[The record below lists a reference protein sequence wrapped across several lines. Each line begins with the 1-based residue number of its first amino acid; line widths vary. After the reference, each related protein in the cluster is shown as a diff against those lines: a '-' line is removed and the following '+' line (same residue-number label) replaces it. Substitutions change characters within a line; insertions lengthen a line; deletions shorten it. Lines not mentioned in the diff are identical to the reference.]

1 MNQSSRLNTAI
12 HWSGLKKTLVAE
24 LLGVTSE
31 TMDDWLNGRARID
44 TTHLEGLAKLT
55 GINSEWLQFGQGDS
69 YDFEDQDL
77 LQSQR
82 HKVEGDPNILMG
94 MIGQGP
100 LSDESVRSIAEFI
113 SFVHEKE
120 DCRAS
125 NRPQDQGQ

>member
-1 MNQSSRLNTAI
+1 MDQSNRIETAI
-12 HWSGLKKTLVAE
+12 NWSGLDKTLVAE
-24 LLGVTSE
+24 LLSVTSE

-44 TTHLEGLAKLT
+44 TTHLEGLAKLI

-69 YDFEDQDL
+69 YDFEDQDF

-82 HKVEGDPNILMG
+82 HKVEGDPNILMD

-113 SFVHEKE
+113 SFAHEKE

-125 NRPQDQGQ
+125 NRPQDQGR

>member
-1 MNQSSRLNTAI
+1 MDQSNRIETVIN
-12 HWSGLKKTLVAE
+12 WSGLDKTLVAE
-24 LLGVTSE
+24 LLGVTLE
-31 TMDDWLNGRARID
+31 TMGDWVNGRVGID

-69 YDFEDQDL
+69 YDFEDQDF